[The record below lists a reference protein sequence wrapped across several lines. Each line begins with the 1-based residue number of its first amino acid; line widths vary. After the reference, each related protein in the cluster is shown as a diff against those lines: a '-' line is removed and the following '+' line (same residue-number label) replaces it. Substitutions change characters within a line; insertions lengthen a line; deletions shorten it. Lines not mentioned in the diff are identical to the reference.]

1 MANRIE
7 LLREYQTGVRTMD
20 PERAMSVA
28 TPDFQ
33 FVDGALDY
41 LVTRENFSDYLLGW
55 ESRMQSIGGTGR
67 YEVSD
72 ELEVDSE
79 EYLLR
84 WGWWKFIGTEIEGSA
99 LVKVIDTGVLYEKIA
114 YYQMPP
120 KLNCD

>member
-1 MANRIE
+1 MRNRIE
-7 LLREYQTGVRTMD
+7 LFREYQAGVQSMD
-20 PERAMSVA
+20 PDRAMSVA

-55 ESRMQSIGGTGR
+55 ETRMQSMGGTGR

-72 ELEVDSE
+72 QLEVDSE

-99 LVKVIDTGVLYEKIA
+99 LVKIIDTGVLYEKIA

-120 KLNCD
+120 K